1 MWSTVLRQTESCTPV
16 GTMPTQQASWV
27 PRKSSPKIVTALV
40 ESSVFCSSRRRRPA
54 KALLDFISRSPG
66 WRGALL
72 GLHSAPDLPLG
83 TIGLT
88 PGLNNAAVDHF
99 RILVHGKAAH
109 VSTPQ
114 LGADALY
121 AASQIVV
128 AIQGLVARR
137 SSPGGPVAPRRREIC
152 CWNDLQCRCGI
163 CGAGGDH
170 PHDLSGDASAG
181 AGVDRPDHGADCSHQ
196 WRGSQGDLVGYYL
209 RSD

>member
-1 MWSTVLRQTESCTPV
+1 M
-16 GTMPTQQASWV
+16 
-27 PRKSSPKIVTALV
+27 
-40 ESSVFCSSRRRRPA
+40 
-54 KALLDFISRSPG
+54 
-66 WRGALL
+66 
-72 GLHSAPDLPLG
+72 
-83 TIGLT
+83 
-88 PGLNNAAVDHF
+88 DHF

-121 AASQIVV
+121 ASQIVV

-137 SSPGGPVAPRRREIC
+137 SSPVEPVLLGVGKFA
-152 CWNDLQCRCGI
+152 
-163 CGAGGDH
+163 AGTTYNAVAEYAELEGDH

-181 AGVDRPDHGADCSHQ
+181 AGVDRPDRGADCSHQ